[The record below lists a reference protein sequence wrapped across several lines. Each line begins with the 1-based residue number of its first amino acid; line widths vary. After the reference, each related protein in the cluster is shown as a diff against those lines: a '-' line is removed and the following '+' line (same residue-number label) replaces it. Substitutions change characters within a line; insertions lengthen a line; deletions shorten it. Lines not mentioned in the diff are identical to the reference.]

1 MTDPVEDT
9 RPGVSLET
17 ERPER
22 VIVQPSQDSKLEAL
36 HSLYNTLKQ
45 EETEA
50 KRKFR
55 ELKSAITAELEALY
69 PGDERPSHAYVV
81 PASMYG
87 PELTV
92 YYKSQ
97 DYMPD
102 SVIREHFP
110 DIWEAFKKEKHF
122 SEVREKPAGRPRG
135 RK

>member
-1 MTDPVEDT
+1 
-9 RPGVSLET
+9 
-17 ERPER
+17 
-22 VIVQPSQDSKLEAL
+22 
-36 HSLYNTLKQ
+36 
-45 EETEA
+45 
-50 KRKFR
+50 
-55 ELKSAITAELEALY
+55 
-69 PGDERPSHAYVV
+69 
-81 PASMYG
+81 MYG